1 MDPIAFVIT
10 IPIRDTELE
19 DIKSAFIALRP
30 YGAPIPVDTVLDNAG
45 NSIPNPITK
54 ENYVEDCIGYYIL
67 AVTKSYLVEKA
78 ASEAKAAETINVDNT
93 VSDVASWMRG

>member
-10 IPIRDTELE
+10 IPLRDTELE
-19 DIKSAFIALRP
+19 DMKAAFVALRP
-30 YGAPIPVDTVLDNAG
+30 YGAPVPPDTVLDNAG

-54 ENYVEDCIGYYIL
+54 ENYIEDCIGYYVL

-78 ASEAKAAETINVDNT
+78 SSEAKTSETIAVDNI
-93 VSDVASWMRG
+93 VADLASWMRG

>member
-19 DIKSAFIALRP
+19 DIKAAFLALRP

-78 ASEAKAAETINVDNT
+78 ASEAKTAETINVDNT

>member
-19 DIKSAFIALRP
+19 DIKAAFLSLRP

>member
-10 IPIRDTELE
+10 IPLRDTELE
-19 DIKSAFIALRP
+19 DMKAAFVALKP
-30 YGAPIPVDTVLDNAG
+30 YGAPVPPDTVLDNAG

-54 ENYVEDCIGYYIL
+54 ENYIEDCIGYYVL

-78 ASEAKAAETINVDNT
+78 SSEAKTAETIAVDNI
-93 VSDVASWMRG
+93 VADLASWMRG

>member
-19 DIKSAFIALRP
+19 DIKSAFLALRP
-30 YGAPIPVDTVLDNAG
+30 YGAPVPVDTVLDNAG

-54 ENYVEDCIGYYIL
+54 ENYIEDCIAYFVL
-67 AVTKSYLVEKA
+67 ETTKNYLVEKD
-78 ASEAKAAETINVDNT
+78 AKAAKDTETTNMNAV
-93 VSDVASWMRG
+93 VSDFVSWTRS

>member
-19 DIKSAFIALRP
+19 DIKSAFLALRP

>member
-1 MDPIAFVIT
+1 MDPIAFAVT

-19 DIKSAFIALRP
+19 DIKAAFLALRP
-30 YGAPIPVDTVLDNAG
+30 YGAPIPVETVLDNAG

-67 AVTKSYLVEKA
+67 AVTKAYLVEKA
-78 ASEAKAAETINVDNT
+78 ASEAKVIETTNVENT
-93 VSDVASWMRG
+93 VSNLASWMRS

>member
-1 MDPIAFVIT
+1 MDPIAFTIT

-19 DIKSAFIALRP
+19 DIKAAFVALKP
-30 YGAPIPVDTVLDNAG
+30 YGAPVPPDTVLDNAG

-54 ENYVEDCIGYYIL
+54 ENYVEDCIGYFIL

-78 ASEAKAAETINVDNT
+78 ASEAKTTETTTVENT
-93 VSDVASWMRG
+93 VSDLASWMRG

>member
-10 IPIRDTELE
+10 IPIRDTELQ
-19 DIKSAFIALRP
+19 DIKAAFLALRP

>member
-19 DIKSAFIALRP
+19 DIKSAFLALRP

-78 ASEAKAAETINVDNT
+78 TSEAKAAETINVDNT